1 MDDTDYHETETAL
14 RETEEEIGL
23 RPEFIDVSFI
33 EVNNQELFLRSM
45 IFQIWGA
52 GSQITPRYGP
62 SIVPIIAEIKN
73 FTPEMLK
80 RNPDEVEKIFTISL
94 DRLRDPNLVRH
105 TQFRARGKFGYSM
118 PVYLGGDMKF
128 WGMTA
133 TVTHFLL
140 CSLLPKTLY
149 NRRLPY
155 VNKYELPT

>member
-1 MDDTDYHETETAL
+1 MDDTDYHETECAL

-23 RPEFIDVSFI
+23 SPEFIDVSSLTSAPKKEI
-33 EVNNQELFLRSM
+33 LKVNY
-45 IFQIWGA
+45 FQIWGT
-52 GSQITPRYGP
+52 GSQIISRAGP

-73 FTPEMLK
+73 FKPEMLK
-80 RNPDEVEKIFTISL
+80 KNPDEVEKIFTVSL
-94 DRLRDPNLVRH
+94 DRLRDPQLVRH
-105 TQFRARGKFGYSM
+105 TQFRGKFGYSM

-149 NRRLPY
+149 NRRMPY